1 MYEVV
6 GKKRVDFK
14 PKGSD
19 DKIDGLTLYVTY
31 EEDKVQGL
39 ATDKIFLSTTKFGD
53 MFSDLQVGTL
63 IEISYNKFGKVDG
76 VKIAAV

>member
-1 MYEVV
+1 MYEIV

-14 PKGSD
+14 PKNSD
-19 DKIDGLTLYVTY
+19 DRVDGLTVYVTY

-53 MFSDLQVGTL
+53 MFSDLKVGTL
-63 IEISYNKFGKVDG
+63 IEISYNKFGKVDS
-76 VKIAAV
+76 VHVAAV